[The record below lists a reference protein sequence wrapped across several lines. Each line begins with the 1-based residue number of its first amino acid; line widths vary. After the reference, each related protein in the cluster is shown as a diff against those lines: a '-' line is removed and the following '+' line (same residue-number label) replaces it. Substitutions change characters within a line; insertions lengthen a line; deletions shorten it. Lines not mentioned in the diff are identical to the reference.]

1 MDGEGATL
9 MELLRTSPKLRHPH
23 TVLEGFERGD
33 EVVHVIVS
41 IRADDW
47 AGRVGD
53 LRDIRRREEV
63 RNRARSIQEPVF
75 QRLNLQEIRLGNH
88 FSYMPAFAASVTRQ
102 GLAELLDDPDI
113 ESLEPDRILTAHTPQ
128 GIPLMDRTPRP

>member
-1 MDGEGATL
+1 